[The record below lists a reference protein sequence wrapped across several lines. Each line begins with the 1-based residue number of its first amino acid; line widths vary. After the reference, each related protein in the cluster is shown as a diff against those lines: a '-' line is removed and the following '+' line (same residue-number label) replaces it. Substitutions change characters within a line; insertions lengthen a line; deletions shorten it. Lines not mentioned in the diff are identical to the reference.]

1 MQAEGTK
8 RAKPNAG
15 AVCRRQPC
23 GYLGR
28 VCMQRHGWLRGSEC
42 GSGLGTGPSESSR
55 RGLCGG
61 RSRAGLLGVHPRG
74 GRGRRVCV
82 RREGGGHGRGFCC
95 LGRVQDMEGKW
106 GLLSA
111 KTFPRILGAGRGTM
125 PRVRERLC
133 GVPETRPQ
141 DLTRARSRGG
151 QGAAHA
157 SPVLGGSLTCS
168 EGALNPGESS
178 LWPGSG
184 SACGA

>member
-1 MQAEGTK
+1 MQAEGMK
-8 RAKPNAG
+8 WAKPNAG

-28 VCMQRHGWLRGSEC
+28 VCMQRHGRLRGSEC

-61 RSRAGLLGVHPRG
+61 RSRGGLLGVHPRG

-111 KTFPRILGAGRGTM
+111 KTFPRILGGQARHHAAGSGKTVRG
-125 PRVRERLC
+125 P
-133 GVPETRPQ
+133 
-141 DLTRARSRGG
+141 RARS
-151 QGAAHA
+151 
-157 SPVLGGSLTCS
+157 LGGGGRERRTLPLHW
-168 EGALNPGESS
+168 GGRLPAARVL
-178 LWPGSG
+178 
-184 SACGA
+184 